1 MLEIAACWSIAH
13 TQFTN
18 DGDPA
23 NSNLLTVHKCRIF
36 FLPPRLKGHFLTETF
51 HCEEP
56 IKSFLLYFDTLGNAC
71 ELLLVFSVS
80 AFKTTQTKI
89 VN

>member
-1 MLEIAACWSIAH
+1 MLCRLEIAACWRIAH

-23 NSNLLTVHKCRIF
+23 NSNSLTVHKCINV
-36 FLPPRLKGHFLTETF
+36 FLPRHLKGHFLTETF

-56 IKSFLLYFDTLGNAC
+56 VKTFLLYFGTQGNAC
-71 ELLLVFSVS
+71 ELLLVFGGIQDHTNSDL
-80 AFKTTQTKI
+80 
-89 VN
+89 

>member
-1 MLEIAACWSIAH
+1 MSCRLEIAACWSIAH

-23 NSNLLTVHKCRIF
+23 NSNSLTVQVYNF
-36 FLPPRLKGHFLTETF
+36 FLPRHLNGHFLTETF

-56 IKSFLLYFDTLGNAC
+56 VKSFLLYVGTLGNAC
-71 ELLLVFSVS
+71 ELLLVFGGIQDHTNSDL
-80 AFKTTQTKI
+80 
-89 VN
+89 